1 MIQKST
7 VRSDIS
13 CLQRIPDTIND
24 SHKKIMKNQIC
35 KQIGIWTLIA
45 GTLGTLAVSCAG
57 QAAGTNSSQ
66 PHFAGQAPGEKQ
78 AILRRIEG
86 TVSAMDSKGM
96 TLTVKLAEGSR
107 TFKVSSKTKFTRNA
121 VPASMKDIAVG
132 KPVEVVVK
140 KVYGQPDE
148 IATVDIKSPLK
159 N

>member
-1 MIQKST
+1 MTWRVNVEAWLRCQGLIAARQNQKPNRTTIRCHDSLLLSIAPPMIQKST

-96 TLTVKLAEGSR
+96 TLTVK
-107 TFKVSSKTKFTRNA
+107 
-121 VPASMKDIAVG
+121 
-132 KPVEVVVK
+132 
-140 KVYGQPDE
+140 
-148 IATVDIKSPLK
+148 
-159 N
+159 